1 MPGIGHSAGASMI
14 TAGDDPHIKD
24 VFLVM
29 PFTSGTL
36 DAKGLG
42 KNQIGGL
49 WKNREAQIIKSEP
62 GV

>member
-1 MPGIGHSAGASMI
+1 MV
-14 TAGDDPHIKD
+14 TAGDDPHIKG
-24 VFLVM
+24 VLVM

-42 KNQIGGL
+42 KNLIGGL
-49 WKNREAQIIKSEP
+49 WKNREAQIIKSES